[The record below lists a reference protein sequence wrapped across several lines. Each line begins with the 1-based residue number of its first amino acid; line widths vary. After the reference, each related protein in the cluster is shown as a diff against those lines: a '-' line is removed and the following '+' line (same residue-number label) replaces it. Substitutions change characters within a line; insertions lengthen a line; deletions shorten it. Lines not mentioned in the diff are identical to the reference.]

1 MKRFD
6 RDCIL
11 TNLHKVRK
19 AHEVAVGMNNE
30 GSSKVT
36 RLDEQEGG
44 VHAEDGGVGE
54 LEHGHQ
60 EWRHDVVTLPDQSVA
75 S

>member
-1 MKRFD
+1 M
-6 RDCIL
+6 CL
-11 TNLHKVRK
+11 TTNLHKVRK

-30 GSSKVT
+30 GGSEVT
-36 RLDEQEGG
+36 RLDEEEGG

-60 EWRHDVVTLPDQSVA
+60 EGGHDVVPLPDQSET